1 MRTNAT
7 EAQASTADQDAIIER
22 CGRGE
27 SPVEEASLFPTRP
40 EKANLPARRA
50 LVGPGPL
57 AIGAAVTPLYLVL
70 FSFPIS
76 HNRDLHRV
84 RRHHGSCLD
93 WSRRGGRWGRAP
105 RRRSCRRHIF
115 LARAL
120 NLVLLLC

>member
-22 CGRGE
+22 RGRRE
-27 SPVEEASLFPTRP
+27 SPVEEAFPTRP

-50 LVGPGPL
+50 LVGLGRAL
-57 AIGAAVTPLYLVL
+57 AIGAAVSPLHLVL

-93 WSRRGGRWGRAP
+93 WSRRGVAQAPVLSGRYLSR
-105 RRRSCRRHIF
+105 
-115 LARAL
+115 
-120 NLVLLLC
+120 